1 MYDQERKG
9 IAQDL
14 VDSDP
19 LSPAAR
25 IPVDAEK
32 LNRLIQRYESRLAQ
46 QVEIIER
53 QKQRI
58 IVLEAEKQE
67 FLRRQSP
74 GVTGG

>member
-14 VDSDP
+14 GQQ
-19 LSPAAR
+19 SPGSAMM
-25 IPVDAEK
+25 PVDAEK
-32 LNRLIQRYESRLAQ
+32 LDRLIQRYESRMAQ

-58 IVLEAEKQE
+58 LVLEAEKQE

>member
-14 VDSDP
+14 GQQ
-19 LSPAAR
+19 SPGSSMM
-25 IPVDAEK
+25 PVDAEK
-32 LNRLIQRYESRLAQ
+32 LDRLIQRYESRLAQ
-46 QVEIIER
+46 QADLLEK

-58 IVLEAEKQE
+58 IILEAENNE
-67 FLRRQSP
+67 LRNHHSP

>member
-14 VDSDP
+14 GQQ
-19 LSPAAR
+19 SPGSSMM
-25 IPVDAEK
+25 PVDAEK
-32 LNRLIQRYESRLAQ
+32 LDRLIQRYESRLAQ
-46 QVEIIER
+46 QADLLEK